1 MVRCSH
7 DTDGDGARHRN
18 RRADGPRGR
27 STKSILAHSRMLEV
41 VCGFGFGVVFAG
53 YGLVALLG

>member
-1 MVRCSH
+1 
-7 DTDGDGARHRN
+7 
-18 RRADGPRGR
+18 
-27 STKSILAHSRMLEV
+27 MLEV